1 MDDKRNG
8 ESNTA
13 HRGKGCEL
21 DEKIPP
27 VEVIEFSE
35 RGKTTTDEDNKTLE
49 MMQKYGIENVRGGI
63 WCELQFED
71 RVLRNL
77 KGQVAHYSPDKGS
90 EKRRKPK
97 RSKHFADPEISAK
110 RVESIEKLKKR
121 GVFYV
126 GKNRKYK
133 GVKRCYSKIKEDFE
147 KGNKWATKWYPI
159 LSSLKSKG
167 NKSSFGLGPLYQL
180 ITGCMNRRSSTRNCQ
195 GIRRGR
201 VSLE

>member
-1 MDDKRNG
+1 MSFLK
-8 ESNTA
+8 
-13 HRGKGCEL
+13 
-21 DEKIPP
+21 
-27 VEVIEFSE
+27 
-35 RGKTTTDEDNKTLE
+35 GKTTTDEDNKTLE

-110 RVESIEKLKKR
+110 RVKSIEKLKKR

-167 NKSSFGLGPLYQL
+167 NKSSFGLGPLYPVDHWMHEPSKFDSKL
-180 ITGCMNRRSSTRNCQ
+180 SKEFEEEGFRWNDYA
-195 GIRRGR
+195 GGYK
-201 VSLE
+201 VY